1 MLSLVAANLFIQHL
15 GVTSRPQLA
24 ELSGRQFHEKLA
36 SGR

>member
-1 MLSLVAANLFIQHL
+1 MLSLVAANFA

-24 ELSGRQFHEKLA
+24 ELSGRQFHEKLV